1 MGEAREQNEPV
12 SSSSKR
18 EQKMLRAESWMVEW
32 FLNWYQWWIVHTTIN
47 VNNNY
52 QVRVSIYWLYLW
64 VLTAMLRSISFT
76 TTTNWIDRL
85 SGLYSSEKRRRFSSF
100 VLIRFS
106 KLLQGPR
113 GGMVSCSC
121 DHHIH
126 ATRTY
131 ISDTS
136 TGRLYT
142 KWSEPQVE
150 RTAVVGRSQ
159 HRTMRMADMIA
170 RKHERKTLRT
180 ETIPVNNTSTQWWL
194 LRQIIP
200 SSIYL
205 YTHHTPVRWSISGSI
220 GKYRT
225 ECFSSDGIK
234 KITTPVLFLKAGDG
248 G

>member
-131 ISDTS
+131 
-136 TGRLYT
+136 
-142 KWSEPQVE
+142 P
-150 RTAVVGRSQ
+150 
-159 HRTMRMADMIA
+159 
-170 RKHERKTLRT
+170 TLRRVGCTRNDRSHRSSGLLSSGDPST
-180 ETIPVNNTSTQWWL
+180 ERCVWPTW
-194 LRQIIP
+194 
-200 SSIYL
+200 
-205 YTHHTPVRWSISGSI
+205 
-220 GKYRT
+220 
-225 ECFSSDGIK
+225 
-234 KITTPVLFLKAGDG
+234 
-248 G
+248 